1 MNLPGKFLLAATLM
15 LAAAAQAAGPSQPKV
30 EYSADTTLETAETQ
44 MKGRINYTPTRERRE
59 MVAGSGGERMIM
71 IMRPDKKVA
80 WTLMPADKMYM
91 EMSLAEANA
100 QSKDDISKYQ
110 IEQTVVGPE
119 VVNGV
124 NTTKSKIIMTGPK
137 GDKMGGFMW
146 MSPDNI
152 MVKMDAIA
160 IDKNQKMRFKTEL
173 TGLKVGKQDPSL
185 FEVPAGYDKVSM
197 PSLGAM
203 MGGGDKAQ
211 GGKQNAGEAQEKKGM
226 GLMDAL
232 KLLK

>member
-1 MNLPGKFLLAATLM
+1 MNLSGKFLLAATLM

-44 MKGRINYTPTRERRE
+44 MKGRIYYTPTRERRE
-59 MVAGSGGERMIM
+59 MVSGGERMIM

-91 EMSLAEANA
+91 EMSLAEANTQA
-100 QSKDDISKYQ
+100 KDDISKYQ

-124 NTTKSKIIMTGPK
+124 STTKSKIIMTGPK

-146 MSPDNI
+146 MSQDNI
-152 MVKMDAIA
+152 LVKMDAIA

-185 FEVPAGYDKVSM
+185 FEVPADYEKMSF

-203 MGGGDKAQ
+203 MGGGDKAE
-211 GGKQNAGEAQEKKGM
+211 GGKKNAGEPQEKKGM